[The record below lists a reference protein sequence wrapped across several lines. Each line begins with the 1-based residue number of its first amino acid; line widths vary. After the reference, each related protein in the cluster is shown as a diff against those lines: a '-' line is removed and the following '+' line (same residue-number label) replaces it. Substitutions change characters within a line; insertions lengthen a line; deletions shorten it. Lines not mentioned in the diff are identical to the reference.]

1 MNKAEKSLPFLNENL
16 AYFKDDFNEMSEI
29 ASLLYIKGYYSEA
42 IPYYVQAKRLRPE
55 SFDLVKDFAV
65 CYWKDNKKDSALNL
79 MNELNEKY
87 RNNPTILAIEV
98 DFMLKIGDREN
109 AKSYLAKLRQAS
121 PSNPKVLKFSGI
133 IAEMEGNR
141 NAAIPIYEA
150 ALKSDP
156 TDLDMSKKLGT
167 FYIEQRKWNEAIS
180 LLKKSLDYHPNESI
194 LLEMLGTLLISCPD
208 PNLQNI
214 PEGLE
219 FSERAYFHISSPPKT
234 LLAVSKNLALGY
246 AMTGN
251 IKAATSYIQIAL
263 NIARNE
269 KVSQDY
275 FNGLLRLQSGIMQA
289 GAK

>member
-1 MNKAEKSLPFLNENL
+1 
-16 AYFKDDFNEMSEI
+16 
-29 ASLLYIKGYYSEA
+29 
-42 IPYYVQAKRLRPE
+42 
-55 SFDLVKDFAV
+55 
-65 CYWKDNKKDSALNL
+65 
-79 MNELNEKY
+79 
-87 RNNPTILAIEV
+87 
-98 DFMLKIGDREN
+98 
-109 AKSYLAKLRQAS
+109 
-121 PSNPKVLKFSGI
+121 
-133 IAEMEGNR
+133 
-141 NAAIPIYEA
+141 
-150 ALKSDP
+150 
-156 TDLDMSKKLGT
+156 
-167 FYIEQRKWNEAIS
+167 
-180 LLKKSLDYHPNESI
+180 
-194 LLEMLGTLLISCPD
+194 MLGTLLISCPD